1 MAKYESYKKLSSNMQ
16 SELVQKQEEIHIL
29 QEKCTKAEQRVQ
41 DLEQEKEETTKT
53 FEASLA
59 KGISDAIFVTNSTN
73 ANLYKKLQNNRQIE
87 FDKET
92 GALKKEYDEKILKM
106 QGDNKEEKEKHRQ
119 EKELSA
125 VNFTNYVESR
135 MKEEKHKWIQDESL
149 LSMKIRNL
157 NSSLRSIT
165 NERDSLK
172 DRFALLSAD
181 NKKNMESIVEKDKF
195 LWQWQYWKHQLDNK
209 YNVNF
214 NQ

>member
-1 MAKYESYKKLSSNMQ
+1 MQ
-16 SELVQKQEEIHIL
+16 ICI
-29 QEKCTKAEQRVQ
+29 
-41 DLEQEKEETTKT
+41 
-53 FEASLA
+53 
-59 KGISDAIFVTNSTN
+59 
-73 ANLYKKLQNNRQIE
+73 KKLQNNRQIE

-135 MKEEKHKWIQDESL
+135 IKEEKHKWIQDESL

-181 NKKNMESIVEKDKF
+181 NKKNMESIVEKSI
-195 LWQWQYWKHQLDNK
+195 
-209 YNVNF
+209 
-214 NQ
+214 